1 MLRKHR
7 SRTSFA
13 AAVIV
18 AIGLSAGPA
27 ALAVDPSCQPLIH
40 ASEKQIS
47 TPNHAYMTT
56 TRDGKA
62 RTREVIFAGD
72 SIYVMVNGKWNRS
85 PLTPQKMQE
94 MQAENLSRAKSMTC
108 RYLRDESVNG
118 EAAAV
123 YGTQGDSEFGKT
135 ESTIW
140 ISKSK
145 GLPLRTEM
153 DMSLGGK
160 MGKSHMSARYE
171 YSQVKPP
178 AGVQ

>member
-1 MLRKHR
+1 M
-7 SRTSFA
+7 
-13 AAVIV
+13 

-40 ASEKQIS
+40 AGEKQIS
-47 TPNHAYMTT
+47 TPNHVYMTT

-62 RTREVIFAGD
+62 RTREVIMAGD
-72 SIYVMVNGKWNRS
+72 TIYVMVNGKWNRS
-85 PLTPQKMQE
+85 SLTPQKIQE
-94 MQAENLSRAKSMTC
+94 LQAENLNRGKSMTC
-108 RYLRDESVNG
+108 HYLRDESVNG

-145 GLPLRTEM
+145 SLPLRTEM

-160 MGKSHMSARYE
+160 MGKSHMSIRYE

-178 AGVQ
+178 A